1 MHVFQHIHCHS
12 HTSSSLQVSTAP
24 TPPCKYNM
32 STYHNTTKLT
42 KHSTYESSYFVN
54 VLQKPYCVPQFETEF
69 KEENLIKEYHTMP
82 IIIQKIIEKP
92 KFNKSLYIDFK
103 N

>member
-1 MHVFQHIHCHS
+1 
-12 HTSSSLQVSTAP
+12 
-24 TPPCKYNM
+24 M